1 VSWLVGVGASARKSL
16 DRIPTADRRRIEA
29 AIAAMQIDPL
39 SGDVVKLA
47 GTEAFRRRIGNYRII
62 FDVDFKTRSVRI
74 FDVLRRST
82 TTYRR

>member
-1 VSWLVGVGASARKSL
+1 MGF
-16 DRIPTADRRRIEA
+16 
-29 AIAAMQIDPL
+29 DPL

-62 FDVDFKTRSVRI
+62 FDVDFKAQSVRI